1 MRASACDR
9 REAAPVITV
18 TQAQLEAWITQLFW
32 PFVRVGACFMVAP
45 AFGAL
50 FIPAR
55 IRLVL
60 AGAVALLIAPLIPQP
75 AGIAPLSAAGIIVT
89 IQQVL
94 IGVALGF
101 ALQILFDAVAM
112 GGQLL
117 ANSMGLSFAF
127 NVDPMR
133 GTGTPALGQ
142 LYAILVMLTF
152 LALDGHL
159 AMIEV
164 LVDGF
169 RTLPIGETGFS
180 NDGLWTLVSWGT
192 QIFSGALAVALP
204 GITALLIVNIAFGVM
219 SRAAPTLN
227 LFAVGFPI
235 SLVFGLVI
243 VLVGL
248 PALQSAFVSL
258 LARAFMLLR
267 TLQGGG

>member
-1 MRASACDR
+1 M
-9 REAAPVITV
+9 ITI
-18 TQAQLEAWITQLFW
+18 TQAQLEGWLSQLFW
-32 PFVRVGACFMVAP
+32 PFIRVGACFMVAP

-50 FIPAR
+50 FIPR
-55 IRLVL
+55 RMRLVL
-60 AGAVALLIAPLIPQP
+60 AGAVAYLVAPLIPHP
-75 AGIAPLSAAGIIVT
+75 TGIEVFSIAGFVVT
-89 IQQVL
+89 IQQVI

-101 ALQILFDAVAM
+101 ALQILFDAVSM

-142 LYAILVMLTF
+142 LYALLVMLTF

-159 AMIEV
+159 ATIEM

-169 RTLPIGETGFS
+169 RTLPIGTTGLTNES
-180 NDGLWTLVSWGT
+180 LWNLVAWGT

-204 GITALLIVNIAFGVM
+204 GITALLIVNLAFGVM

-243 VLVGL
+243 VTVGL
-248 PALQSAFVSL
+248 PALQSAFVDL
-258 LARAFMLLR
+258 LGKVFILLR
-267 TLQGGG
+267 IVQGG

>member
-1 MRASACDR
+1 M
-9 REAAPVITV
+9 ITI
-18 TQAQLEAWITQLFW
+18 TQAQIEGWLGQLFW
-32 PFVRVGACFMVAP
+32 PFIRIGACFMVAP

-50 FIPAR
+50 FIPPR
-55 IRLVL
+55 LRLVL
-60 AGAVALLIAPLIPQP
+60 AGAVAYLVAPLIPHP
-75 AGIAPLSAAGIIVT
+75 TGIEVFSVGGIVVT
-89 IQQVL
+89 IQQVI
-94 IGVALGF
+94 IGVSLGF
-101 ALQILFDAVAM
+101 ALNVLFDAVSM

-142 LYAILVMLTF
+142 LYALLVMLTF

-159 AMIEV
+159 ALIEV
-164 LVDGF
+164 LVEGF
-169 RTLPIGETGFS
+169 RSLPIGQTGLS
-180 NDGLWTLVSWGT
+180 NEGLWQLVAWGT

-219 SRAAPTLN
+219 SRAAPSLN

-248 PALQSAFVSL
+248 PSLQSAFVVL
-258 LARAFMLLR
+258 LGKAFVLLR
-267 TLQGGG
+267 GLQGVGG

>member
-1 MRASACDR
+1 M
-9 REAAPVITV
+9 ITL
-18 TQAQLEAWITQLFW
+18 TTAQLDAWLGQMFW
-32 PFVRVGACFMVAP
+32 PFVRIGACFMVAP
-45 AFGAL
+45 AFGAV
-50 FIPAR
+50 FIPPR
-55 IRLVL
+55 MRLIL
-60 AGAVALLIAPLIPQP
+60 AGAVALLVAPMVTSPI
-75 AGIAPLSAAGIIVT
+75 GITPFSVAGIIVT
-89 IQQVL
+89 VQQVL

-142 LYAILVMLTF
+142 LYALLVMLTF

-159 AMIEV
+159 ALIEV
-164 LVDGF
+164 LANGF
-169 RTLPIGETGFS
+169 KTLPIGT
-180 NDGLWTLVSWGT
+180 DGLGNQGLWMIVAWGS

-219 SRAAPTLN
+219 SRAAPSLN

-235 SLVFGLVI
+235 TLVFGLAI
-243 VLVGL
+243 VLIGL
-248 PALQSAFVSL
+248 PALQSSFIRLLGDAFKL
-258 LARAFMLLR
+258 LAQLL
-267 TLQGGG
+267 TPGS

>member
-1 MRASACDR
+1 
-9 REAAPVITV
+9 VITL
-18 TQAQLEAWITQLFW
+18 TQAQLEGWIGQLFW
-32 PFVRVGACFMVAP
+32 PFIRIGACFMVAP

-55 IRLVL
+55 LRLVL
-60 AGAVALLIAPLIPQP
+60 AGAVAFLVAPLIPQP
-75 AGIAPLSAAGIIVT
+75 TGIVAFSLAGIVVT
-89 IQQVL
+89 AQQVL
-94 IGVALGF
+94 IGVTLGF
-101 ALQILFDAVAM
+101 ALQILFDAVSM

-142 LYAILVMLTF
+142 LYALLVMLTF
-152 LALDGHL
+152 LTLDGHL
-159 AMIEV
+159 ALIEV
-164 LVDGF
+164 LVEGF
-169 RTLPIGETGFS
+169 RTLPIGETSFS
-180 NDGLWTLVSWGT
+180 DQGLWAIIGWGT

-235 SLVFGLVI
+235 SLVFGLLI

-248 PALQSAFVSL
+248 PSLQSAFVAL
-258 LARAFMLLR
+258 LGKAFVLLR
-267 TLQGGG
+267 TIQGG

>member
-1 MRASACDR
+1 M
-9 REAAPVITV
+9 
-18 TQAQLEAWITQLFW
+18 QLEQWIGQIFW
-32 PFVRVGACFMVAP
+32 PFVRIGACFMVAP

-50 FIPAR
+50 FVPAR
-55 IRLVL
+55 TRIVL
-60 AGAVALLIAPLIPQP
+60 AGAVALLVAPLVPEPPGITPFSV
-75 AGIAPLSAAGIIVT
+75 AGCLVT
-89 IQQVL
+89 MQQVL

-133 GTGTPALGQ
+133 GSSTAALGQ
-142 LYAILVMLTF
+142 LYALLVMLTF

-159 AMIEV
+159 AVIEM
-164 LVDGF
+164 LVGGF
-169 RTLPIGETGFS
+169 RTLPVGTTGLGNS
-180 NDGLWTLVSWGT
+180 ELWTLIGWGS

-219 SRAAPTLN
+219 SRAAPSLN

-235 SLVFGLVI
+235 TLVFGLVI
-243 VLVGL
+243 ITVGL
-248 PALQSAFVSL
+248 PALQSAFVDL
-258 LARAFMLLR
+258 LGKAFMLLR
-267 TLQGGG
+267 TLQGG

>member
-1 MRASACDR
+1 
-9 REAAPVITV
+9 VITL
-18 TQAQLEAWITQLFW
+18 TQAQLEGWFSQLFW
-32 PFVRVGACFMVAP
+32 PFIRIGACFMVAP

-55 IRLVL
+55 LRLVL
-60 AGAVALLIAPLIPQP
+60 AGAVAFLVAPLIPQP
-75 AGIAPLSAAGIIVT
+75 TGIVAFSLQGIVVT
-89 IQQVL
+89 AQQVL
-94 IGVALGF
+94 IGVTLGF

-142 LYAILVMLTF
+142 LYALLVMLTF

-159 AMIEV
+159 ALIEV
-164 LVDGF
+164 LVEGF
-169 RTLPIGETGFS
+169 RTLPIGETSFS
-180 NDGLWTLVSWGT
+180 DRGLWTIIGWGT

-235 SLVFGLVI
+235 SLSFGLVI

-248 PALQSAFVSL
+248 PSLQSAFVEL
-258 LARAFMLLR
+258 LGKAFVLLR
-267 TLQGGG
+267 TLQGG

>member
-1 MRASACDR
+1 M
-9 REAAPVITV
+9 
-18 TQAQLEAWITQLFW
+18 
-32 PFVRVGACFMVAP
+32 
-45 AFGAL
+45 
-50 FIPAR
+50 
-55 IRLVL
+55 
-60 AGAVALLIAPLIPQP
+60 
-75 AGIAPLSAAGIIVT
+75 
-89 IQQVL
+89 L

-101 ALQILFDAVAM
+101 ALQILFDAVSM

-133 GTGTPALGQ
+133 GTSTPALGQ
-142 LYAILVMLTF
+142 LYALLVMLTF

-159 AMIEV
+159 ALIEM

-169 RTLPIGETGFS
+169 RTLPSARPASATTA
-180 NDGLWTLVSWGT
+180 LWTLVAWGT
-192 QIFSGALAVALP
+192 QIFAGALAVALP
-204 GITALLIVNIAFGVM
+204 GITALLIVNLAFGVM

-248 PALQSAFVSL
+248 PGLQSSFVALLGEAF
-258 LARAFMLLR
+258 AAPAQLLR
-267 TLQGGG
+267 RELTPWPRTTQERTEQPTQKRLDEARKQGPGSALAGAERGRRRADRRRRPAFPRRQPRPAACTT